1 LICLAELW
9 GHPLKGTCQEKKVVR
24 KQEEA
29 FFLRRRCGCENGPFF
44 SSSEQPPP
52 YRLFC
57 SRSNLLPTLHGS
69 LRFSLTERSSL
80 SSHPPLS
87 HCRSFFRFIGVRLN
101 GTSHPSGSRSAVKLV
116 FLCDPCPLLRTQK
129 IFGSR
134 PCPIRRLQISWLLAN
149 PWGLT
154 AWAVKTLMTYK
165 GRGGTVDQSD
175 FVVFHQPHSGFSVP
189 AQILT
194 QIIFL
199 DEKPLD
205 PS

>member
-1 LICLAELW
+1 MRAW

-29 FFLRRRCGCENGPFF
+29 FFLRRRCGCENGPFY

-87 HCRSFFRFIGVRLN
+87 HCRSFFRFIGVRLD

-134 PCPIRRLQISWLLAN
+134 PCPNRGLQIAWLLAN

-154 AWAVKTLMTYK
+154 AWAVKTLMT
-165 GRGGTVDQSD
+165 
-175 FVVFHQPHSGFSVP
+175 
-189 AQILT
+189 
-194 QIIFL
+194 
-199 DEKPLD
+199 
-205 PS
+205 

>member
-1 LICLAELW
+1 MESPIKRHLSR
-9 GHPLKGTCQEKKVVR
+9 EKSIPQARRSV
-24 KQEEA
+24 
-29 FFLRRRCGCENGPFF
+29 FLRRRCGCENGPLY

-57 SRSNLLPTLHGS
+57 PLLNLLPTLHGS
-69 LRFSLTERSSL
+69 LRFSLAERSSL

-134 PCPIRRLQISWLLAN
+134 PCPIRRLKISWLLAN

-165 GRGGTVDQSD
+165 GRGGTVDQSGL
-175 FVVFHQPHSGFSVP
+175 VVFHQPHCGFSVP

-194 QIIFL
+194 RIIFL